1 MNIKYLGPNSLSN
14 TKMLPEHHLVFE
26 LILSHHAH
34 GHEMNDIDDSK
45 YILAKLS

>member
-1 MNIKYLGPNSLSN
+1 MNIKYLGPNALSN
-14 TKMLPEHHLVFE
+14 IKMLPQDHLFFE

-34 GHEMNDIDDSK
+34 GHEVNDIDDSK